1 MKNDLKGDLQGCPEE
16 RSIVPTTGKETGF
29 SAKGG
34 AGKQCPVAQPSGLKN
49 AYWIREG
56 EVLDDLPKNNI
67 IQVFCGSRS

>member
-1 MKNDLKGDLQGCPEE
+1 MEA
-16 RSIVPTTGKETGF
+16 SKETGF

-49 AYWIREG
+49 AYWIGEG